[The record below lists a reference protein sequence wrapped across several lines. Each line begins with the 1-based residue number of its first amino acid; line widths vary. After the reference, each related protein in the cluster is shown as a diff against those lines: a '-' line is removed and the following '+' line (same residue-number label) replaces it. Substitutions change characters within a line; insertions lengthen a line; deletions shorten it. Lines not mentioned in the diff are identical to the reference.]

1 MPVAC
6 ALVPRFRLI
15 AAVSDRGTLARP
27 AALAPEPGAA
37 QLIGEVTEAAERFGL
52 RPGMRMGEALSRC
65 PELALVPP
73 DPERAESAWEEAL
86 RRLEGIGAAVESER
100 AGEAF
105 FEAGGLAGLWGGIE
119 GVLERA
125 HRDLGASARLGAGPG
140 RFCAYV
146 AARSSAVVPDAAA
159 AKFLDPM
166 PVSLLC
172 GRLGDEADDLP
183 NEFERLGISTLGRL
197 AELPRDAVADRFGRL
212 GLRARRLARG
222 EDEPL
227 RPRPVREAIAV
238 ELELPEAVSGQQL
251 ERSLE
256 LLISRLL
263 AHGARR
269 GRTLRSLRLSARLAA
284 GGGWRRQIALRRAS
298 ADRARLA
305 DALLP
310 HLSLLPAPAATLRLE
325 AVALG
330 PETGEQLTL
339 SSPERERRQRISEA
353 VRQTRSAA
361 GADAVLRVL
370 EVDPESRVPERR
382 EVLMPFPEEL
392 VMTGS
397 RQQALAGA
405 GPDGAGR
412 RAAGGRAP
420 GGGVGARGVAGRGRL
435 VDAETPAKALL
446 RAGARGR
453 QRRRRLHANRTGA
466 GSGSGTDVRRAPLPL
481 GLLLPGRRLRSG
493 RAGGRGG
500 RARTRGAGAD
510 RPRQRLRGDGVRAR
524 LQGRRGAAD
533 RRLRADGGGAA
544 AAVPAGPRHALGRE
558 RKRLGEPLPADHRG
572 APRHPRAGIKRVALS
587 RTLA

>member
-15 AAVSDRGTLARP
+15 AAVSDRGNMARP

-73 DPERAESAWEEAL
+73 DPERAESSWEEAL

-105 FEAGGLAGLWGGIE
+105 FEAGGLAGLWGGIK
-119 GVLERA
+119 GVLECA
-125 HRDLGASARLGAGPG
+125 HRDLGASARLGAGPS
-140 RFCAYV
+140 RFCV
-146 AARSSAVVPDAAA
+146 AARSSAIVPDGAA
-159 AKFLDPM
+159 AKFLDSI

-172 GRLGDEADDLP
+172 GRLGDDADDLP
-183 NEFERLGISTLGRL
+183 NELERLGISTLGQL
-197 AELPRDAVADRFGRL
+197 AGLPRDAVADRFGRL
-212 GLRARRLARG
+212 GLRALRLARG
-222 EDEPL
+222 EDDPL

-251 ERSLE
+251 ERVLE

-263 AHGARR
+263 VHGERR
-269 GRTLRSLRLSARLAA
+269 GRTLRALRLSARLAA
-284 GGGWRRQIALRRAS
+284 GGGWRHEVALRRAS
-298 ADRARLA
+298 SDPARLA

-310 HLSLLPAPAATLRLE
+310 HLALLPSPAATLRLE

-339 SSPERERRQRISEA
+339 SSPEQERRRRISEA

-382 EVLMPFPEEL
+382 EVLMPWYE
-392 VMTGS
+392 
-397 RQQALAGA
+397 
-405 GPDGAGR
+405 
-412 RAAGGRAP
+412 
-420 GGGVGARGVAGRGRL
+420 
-435 VDAETPAKALL
+435 
-446 RAGARGR
+446 
-453 QRRRRLHANRTGA
+453 
-466 GSGSGTDVRRAPLPL
+466 
-481 GLLLPGRRLRSG
+481 
-493 RAGGRGG
+493 
-500 RARTRGAGAD
+500 
-510 RPRQRLRGDGVRAR
+510 
-524 LQGRRGAAD
+524 
-533 RRLRADGGGAA
+533 
-544 AAVPAGPRHALGRE
+544 
-558 RKRLGEPLPADHRG
+558 G
-572 APRHPRAGIKRVALS
+572 APRSNPFGGEQ
-587 RTLA
+587 